1 MKLEQA
7 KDQFI
12 QLWGALGS
20 SWGINRTMAQIHAM
34 LLISE
39 DAQSMED
46 MMDGLAISRGNVNM
60 NVRELMNW
68 NLIYKELKPGDRREY
83 FRAEKDI
90 WEVAKRIA
98 RERKR
103 REILPLQSAL
113 NQLLQLDDKRTA
125 ENRAFTQTIQQISR
139 VVDKLDHAVDTMIR
153 ADEHQVLGVLMK
165 LLK

>member
-39 DAQSMED
+39 DAQSMD
-46 MMDGLAISRGNVNM
+46 DLMAGLEISRGNVNM

-103 REILPLQSAL
+103 REIQPLQSAL
-113 NQLLQLDDKRTA
+113 NQLLQLDDKRPA